1 MTGSFLK
8 VKCEKCNNE
17 QNIYEKAATKVHCLV
32 CNETIAEPRSG
43 RANLA
48 DNVKILKNLG

>member
-32 CNETIAEPRSG
+32 CNEVIAEPRSG
-43 RANLA
+43 RAILSE
-48 DNVKILKNLG
+48 KIKVLKNLG

>member
-32 CNETIAEPRSG
+32 CSEIIAEPRSG
-43 RANLA
+43 RAMLS
-48 DNVKILKNLG
+48 DKVKILKSLG